1 MARTTSINKVMDGS
15 HAAALGINLRHLRA
29 LSAVASA
36 GSIAAAAEALYRVP
50 SAVTRSISELEDAL
64 GKQLFDRHA
73 RGMTLTAF
81 GELVLVRAQRIEHEF
96 EEARSQLAARGGI
109 SPRADV
115 HSLFAS
121 MLNGRRLAVVA
132 SLAEKRNM
140 SAVAHEFGISQPA
153 ISAALKD
160 LEEGL
165 GTPLFDRTA
174 RGLVAS
180 GAGEIVAFF
189 FRRVLAELRHIGP
202 DLAASEGMLQGTV
215 NVGALPLVRTRILP
229 QAIAALLARHP
240 RLHVATFES
249 PYDALAASLRS
260 GDIDFILGALR
271 PASESKELQQQP
283 LFHDRLAVIGRA
295 GHPLAR
301 VDPLDFHALRR
312 ATWVLS
318 RHGSPSREL
327 LEHFFSDARQ
337 RPPVPAVE
345 TGDLAV
351 VRGLLL
357 ESDML
362 TALSPHQLRHEIRDG
377 SLVVLDFPLAA
388 TGREIGLT
396 QRAGALPSPGARALM
411 AAVEDVVRKSPDFS
425 AFPKAGS

>member
-1 MARTTSINKVMDGS
+1 MERGTPSNKVIDTTQ
-15 HAAALGINLRHLRA
+15 AAALGINLRHLRA
-29 LSAVASA
+29 LSAVAST
-36 GSIAAAAEALYRVP
+36 GSIAAAADELCRVP
-50 SAVTRSISELEDAL
+50 SAVTRSISELEAAL

-81 GELVLVRAQRIEHEF
+81 GALVLVRAQRIAREF
-96 EEARSQLAARGGI
+96 EEARNQLAARGGI
-109 SPRADV
+109 SPRVDV
-115 HSLFAS
+115 HSLFAT

-140 SAVAHEFGISQPA
+140 SAVAQEFGISQPA

-160 LEEGL
+160 LELGL
-165 GTPLFDRTA
+165 GTPLFERTA
-174 RGLVAS
+174 RGLVPS

-189 FRRVLAELRHIGP
+189 FKRVLAELRHIGP
-202 DLAASEGMLQGTV
+202 DLAASEGMLQGSV
-215 NVGALPLVRTRILP
+215 NVGALPLGRTQILP
-229 QAIAALLARHP
+229 RAIAQLLARHP

-249 PYDALAASLRS
+249 PYEALAASLRS

-271 PASESKELQQQP
+271 SPDDAKELQQQP
-283 LFHDRLAVIGRA
+283 LFQDRIAVIARA

-301 VDPLDFHALRR
+301 AKPLDFRALRQ

-337 RPPVPAVE
+337 APPVPAVE

-357 ESDML
+357 DSDML
-362 TALSPHQLRHEIRDG
+362 TALSAHQLRHEIDEG

-388 TGREIGLT
+388 TKRQIGLT

-411 AAVEDVVRKSPDFS
+411 AAIEDVVRRSPDFS
-425 AFPKAGS
+425 ASAPGDA

>member
-1 MARTTSINKVMDGS
+1 MPSETLRNKVMGRPESD
-15 HAAALGINLRHLRA
+15 ALGINLRHLRA

-36 GSIAAAAEALYRVP
+36 GSIAAAADQLYRVP

-73 RGMTLTAF
+73 RGMTLTGY
-81 GELVLVRAQRIEHEF
+81 GELVHVRAQRIEGEF
-96 EEARSQLAARGGI
+96 QEARDQLAARGNI
-109 SPRADV
+109 APKVDI
-115 HSLFAS
+115 HSLFAA
-121 MLNGRRLAVVA
+121 MLNGRRLAVIA
-132 SLAEKRNM
+132 SLAEKRSM
-140 SAVAHEFGISQPA
+140 SSVAHEFGISQPA

-160 LEEGL
+160 LEVGL
-165 GTPLFDRTA
+165 GTVLFERTA
-174 RGLVAS
+174 RGLVPS

-189 FRRVLAELRHIGP
+189 FKRVLAELRHIGP
-202 DLAASEGMLQGTV
+202 DLAASEGMLQGSV
-215 NVGALPLVRTRILP
+215 NVGALPLGRTQILP
-229 QAIAALLARHP
+229 QAIAAMLAAHP

-249 PYDALAASLRS
+249 PYEALAASLRS

-271 PASESKELQQQP
+271 PAEEAKELQQQP
-283 LFHDRLAVIGRA
+283 LFQDRISVIARA
-295 GHPLAR
+295 GHPLAH
-301 VDPLDFHALRR
+301 VQPLDFRALRE
-312 ATWVLS
+312 ASWVLS

-337 RPPVPAVE
+337 TPPVPAVE

-362 TALSPHQLRHEIRDG
+362 TALSAHQLRHEINEG

-388 TGREIGLT
+388 TKRQIGLT
-396 QRAGALPSPGARALM
+396 QRLGALPSPGARALM
-411 AAVEDVVRKSPDFS
+411 AAIEEVVRMSPDFR
-425 AFPKAGS
+425 PQH